1 MSFSRNRTNFNLLD
15 DVDDEDRLPG
25 EDDKSVLF
33 QTTGT
38 NLRNARRLVGSQIV
52 NQHLIQERRNKA
64 LEALLAVRKEG
75 DKTKGLTLLNS
86 LTSSPVTD
94 IVPASA
100 ASQTVEKS
108 EVLPPVAE
116 EALAEADS
124 PNAKNQV
131 PVRGR
136 KWYGKSRARPT
147 TMADFKRFMPLQL
160 EHPPHPE
167 GDRSN
172 AWFKDEYANLFIAIV
187 QFATKF
193 FGFQELQ
200 EGFHEPWAV
209 KMPEEFYRYVELVA
223 EPDTVV
229 GGWDE
234 ILLDTNTRKYLI
246 VGIIVK
252 ILEARVFSA
261 VLWGNTK
268 EGEEFLHGLDRAL
281 LDSEGYSRQEL
292 RRRSIRTLLGGASLT
307 PNFHR
312 DCTKLTAQ
320 VLLLFLPLFNYLT
333 LLPAGPET
341 VTPKAT
347 ALYQSL
353 HNIFSSAA
361 YLSICIRISPT
372 IIHTVSL
379 MPGTA
384 YTPDEHTS
392 ILQNS
397 WTLSKTV
404 VQNNWNRDR
413 EELEIE
419 RAKAEGY
426 VIAYSN
432 AGKARLESNAGL
444 RALRRLQDVQKKLAD
459 QKPPGFTHEAGVKI
473 AIWPVTK
480 RYWAGNSKPGGDMDG
495 QSVFNVTTAGAV
507 FYYKEKGKLVEPL
520 LDFVAEKE
528 KKLGRELKRVKDLL
542 TILGFL
548 SLGTFLVLLYVVGWA
563 ALVAWLT
570 SSIAAITDSLR
581 ESVIRGRETASSAYE
596 YTGSS
601 GYNRF
606 GKRREQPIPDY
617 PTAYSDAKEGIKEG
631 FQKGASMAEDLAGD
645 TYERL
650 SAKAKESYDEYE
662 TRKSQAEEAI
672 ENAASKAKSAGRV
685 YEKAT
690 EKVRDA
696 AESSGA
702 KIASKAK
709 NAAGSAKVK
718 LASRVKSAGAPAE
731 KITAKAK
738 SAAKITAERVTSRV
752 RYAAAGGGAQGRA
765 SRVPVNRG
773 AGARATAQVAKKRT
787 KGEAYTREGMGN

>member
-1 MSFSRNRTNFNLLD
+1 MSFLRNRTNFNMLD
-15 DVDDEDRLPG
+15 DVDDEDILPG

-38 NLRNARRLVGSQIV
+38 TLRNAPRLVSSQIV

-64 LEALLAVRKEG
+64 LEALLAVREEG

-94 IVPASA
+94 VVPASA
-100 ASQTVEKS
+100 ASQTVENF
-108 EVLPPVAE
+108 EALPPVAK

-131 PVRGR
+131 PARGR
-136 KWYGKSRARPT
+136 RWFGKAQARPT
-147 TMADFKRFMPLQL
+147 TMAEFKRFMPLQL
-160 EHPPHPE
+160 EHPPHPD

-172 AWFKDEYANLFIAIV
+172 AWFKDEYANLYIAIV
-187 QFATKF
+187 KFATEF

-209 KMPEEFYRYVELVA
+209 RMPEEFYRYVELVA

-234 ILLDTNTRKYLI
+234 MLLNTSTRKYLI

-252 ILEARVFSA
+252 ILEARVFSS

-292 RRRSIRTLLGGASLT
+292 RHRSIRTLLGGASLT
-307 PNFHR
+307 PNFHK

-320 VLLLFLPLFNYLT
+320 VLLLFMPLFNYLT

-347 ALYQSL
+347 ALYQAL
-353 HNIFSSAA
+353 HNIFSSTA

-379 MPGTA
+379 IPGTA
-384 YTPDEHTS
+384 YKPDEHTS
-392 ILQNS
+392 ILQTS

-419 RAKAEGY
+419 RAEAEGY
-426 VIAYSN
+426 VIAYRN
-432 AGKARLESNAGL
+432 AGNARLESNAGL
-444 RALRRLQDVQKKLAD
+444 RALRRLQNVQKKLAD
-459 QKPPGFTHEAGVKI
+459 HKPPGFTHEAGVKI

-507 FYYKEKGKLVEPL
+507 FYYKEKGKPIEPL
-520 LDFVAEKE
+520 LDFVAEKK
-528 KKLGRELKRVKDLL
+528 KKLGGRYERVKDLL
-542 TILGFL
+542 AVLGLL
-548 SLGTFLVLLYVVGWA
+548 SLGAFVVLLYVVGWA

-570 SSIAAITDSLR
+570 SFIAAITESLR
-581 ESVIRGRETASSAYE
+581 ESV
-596 YTGSS
+596 
-601 GYNRF
+601 
-606 GKRREQPIPDY
+606 
-617 PTAYSDAKEGIKEG
+617 
-631 FQKGASMAEDLAGD
+631 GALKVEDLAGD
-645 TYERL
+645 TYDRVT
-650 SAKAKESYDEYE
+650 AKAKDGVKGGYDAYE
-662 TRKSQAEEAI
+662 TRKSQAEDVI
-672 ENAASKAKSAGRV
+672 ENVASKAKSAGRV

-690 EKVRDA
+690 DKVRDA
-696 AESSGA
+696 VGSSGE

-709 NAAGSAKVK
+709 SAAG
-718 LASRVKSAGAPAE
+718 GTAE
-731 KITAKAK
+731 KITSKAK
-738 SAAKITAERVTSRV
+738 SAARLTAERVTSRV
-752 RYAAAGGGAQGRA
+752 KTAAGGAHGRA

-773 AGARATAQVAKKRT
+773 ARATVQAAKKRT
-787 KGEAYTREGMGN
+787 KGEAYTREGMRNL

>member
-38 NLRNARRLVGSQIV
+38 TLRNAPRLVGSQIV
-52 NQHLIQERRNKA
+52 NQDLIQERRNKA
-64 LEALLAVRKEG
+64 LEALLAVREEG

-100 ASQTVEKS
+100 ASQTAEKS
-108 EVLPPVAE
+108 EALPPVAK

-124 PNAKNQV
+124 PNVTNQV
-131 PVRGR
+131 PARGR
-136 KWYGKSRARPT
+136 RWFGQAQARPT
-147 TMADFKRFMPLQL
+147 TMADIKRFMPLQL
-160 EHPPHPE
+160 EHPPHPN

-172 AWFKDEYANLFIAIV
+172 AWFKDEYANLYVAIV
-187 QFATKF
+187 RFATEF
-193 FGFQELQ
+193 FGFQDLQ

-209 KMPEEFYRYVELVA
+209 RMPEEFYRYVELVA

-234 ILLDTNTRKYLI
+234 MLLDTSTREYLI
-246 VGIIVK
+246 VGIIVR
-252 ILEARVFSA
+252 ILEARVFSP

-292 RRRSIRTLLGGASLT
+292 RHRSIRTLLGGASLT
-307 PNFHR
+307 PNFHK
-312 DCTKLTAQ
+312 DCTQLTAQ
-320 VLLLFLPLFNYLT
+320 VLLLFMPLFNYLT

-347 ALYQSL
+347 ALYQAL

-379 MPGTA
+379 LPGTA
-384 YTPDEHTS
+384 YKPDEHTS
-392 ILQNS
+392 ILQKS

-404 VQNNWNRDR
+404 VQNNWNRDH
-413 EELEIE
+413 EALEIE
-419 RAKAEGY
+419 RAEAEGY
-426 VIAYSN
+426 VIGYRN
-432 AGKARLESNAGL
+432 AGDRRLESNAGL

-459 QKPPGFTHEAGVKI
+459 HNPPGFTHEAAVKI

-480 RYWAGNSKPGGDMDG
+480 RYWAGSSKPGGDMDG
-495 QSVFNVTTAGAV
+495 QSVFDVTNAGAV
-507 FYYKEKGKLVEPL
+507 FYYKEKDKPIEPL
-520 LDFVAEKE
+520 LDFVTEKK
-528 KKLGRELKRVKDLL
+528 KKLGGRYERVKDLL
-542 TILGFL
+542 AVLALL
-548 SLGTFLVLLYVVGWA
+548 SLGAFMVLLYVVGWA
-563 ALVAWLT
+563 ALIAWLT
-570 SSIAAITDSLR
+570 SSIAAIPESLR
-581 ESVIRGRETASSAYE
+581 ESVVRGRETASSAYE
-596 YTGSS
+596 YTGSP
-601 GYNRF
+601 GYDWF

-617 PTAYSDAKEGIKEG
+617 HTAYSNAKEGVKEG
-631 FQKGASMAEDLAGD
+631 FQKGASKAEDFAGD
-645 TYERL
+645 AYDKVT
-650 SAKAKESYDEYE
+650 AKAKDGVKGGYDAYA
-662 TRKSQAEEAI
+662 TRKSQAEDVI
-672 ENAASKAKSAGRV
+672 ENAASKAQSAGRV

-690 EKVRDA
+690 DKAREA
-696 AESSGA
+696 AGSSGE

-709 NAAGSAKVK
+709 SAAGSVK
-718 LASRVKSAGAPAE
+718 GKIASKAKSAAGGPAE
-731 KITAKAK
+731 KITSKAK
-738 SAAKITAERVTSRV
+738 SAARLTAERVTSRV
-752 RYAAAGGGAQGRA
+752 KNSAGGAYGRT
-765 SRVPVNRG
+765 SRGP
-773 AGARATAQVAKKRT
+773 GARATVQATKKRA
-787 KGEAYTREGMGN
+787 KGEAYTREGMRNL

>member
-1 MSFSRNRTNFNLLD
+1 MSFSRNRTNFNMLD

-38 NLRNARRLVGSQIV
+38 TLRNAPRLVGSQIV

-64 LEALLAVRKEG
+64 LEALLAVREEG

-86 LTSSPVTD
+86 LTSSPITD

-108 EVLPPVAE
+108 EVLPPVAK

-124 PNAKNQV
+124 PNATNQV
-131 PVRGR
+131 PARGR
-136 KWYGKSRARPT
+136 KWFGKAQARPT

-172 AWFKDEYANLFIAIV
+172 AWFKDEYANLYLAIV
-187 QFATKF
+187 RFATEF

-234 ILLDTNTRKYLI
+234 MLLDTSTRKYLI

-252 ILEARVFSA
+252 VLEARVFSS

-292 RRRSIRTLLGGASLT
+292 RHRSIRTLLGGASLT
-307 PNFHR
+307 PNFHK

-320 VLLLFLPLFNYLT
+320 VLLLFMPLFNYLT

-347 ALYQSL
+347 ALYQAL

-379 MPGTA
+379 LPGTA
-384 YTPDEHTS
+384 YKPDEHTS

-419 RAKAEGY
+419 RAEAEGY
-426 VIAYSN
+426 VIAYRN
-432 AGKARLESNAGL
+432 AGKARLESDAGL
-444 RALRRLQDVQKKLAD
+444 RALRRLKDVQKKLAD
-459 QKPPGFTHEAGVKI
+459 HKPPGFTHEAGVKI

-480 RYWAGNSKPGGDMDG
+480 RYWAGNSNPGGDMDG

-507 FYYKEKGKLVEPL
+507 FYYKEKGKPAEPL
-520 LDFVAEKE
+520 LDFVAEK
-528 KKLGRELKRVKDLL
+528 KKRLGGRYKRVKDVL
-542 TILGFL
+542 TALALL
-548 SLGTFLVLLYVVGWA
+548 SLGAFVVLLYVVGRA
-563 ALVAWLT
+563 GLVAWLT
-570 SSIAAITDSLR
+570 SFLAAITESLR
-581 ESVIRGRETASSAYE
+581 ESVVRGRETASSAYE
-596 YTGSS
+596 YTGSP
-601 GYNRF
+601 GYDWF

-617 PTAYSDAKEGIKEG
+617 QTAYSDAKEGVKEG
-631 FQKGASMAEDLAGD
+631 IRKGASKAEDLAGD
-645 TYERL
+645 TYDRVT
-650 SAKAKESYDEYE
+650 AKAKDGVKGGYDAYA
-662 TRKSQAEEAI
+662 TRKSQAEDVI
-672 ENAASKAKSAGRV
+672 ENVASKAKSAGRV

-690 EKVRDA
+690 DKVRDA
-696 AESSGA
+696 AGTSGE

-709 NAAGSAKVK
+709 SA
-718 LASRVKSAGAPAE
+718 AGAPAE
-731 KITAKAK
+731 KITSKAK
-738 SAAKITAERVTSRV
+738 SAARLTAERVTSRV
-752 RYAAAGGGAQGRA
+752 KNAAGGAYRRA

-773 AGARATAQVAKKRT
+773 AGARATVQAAKKRT
-787 KGEAYTREGMGN
+787 KGEAYTREGMRNL